1 MGDGSCFSRCMF
13 ANNFVRQVI
22 ELINLYKIIKLVM
35 TFFKKRSK
43 TSDPEF
49 ENHSFKSDF
58 VLIYRNTQ
66 DLIKELNIASTQD
79 SLAYWKIF

>member
-1 MGDGSCFSRCMF
+1 
-13 ANNFVRQVI
+13 
-22 ELINLYKIIKLVM
+22 M
-35 TFFKKRSK
+35 TFFFKKRSK

-49 ENHSFKSDF
+49 ENHGFKSDF

-66 DLIKELNIASTQD
+66 DLIKELNISPTQD

>member
-13 ANNFVRQVI
+13 VNNFVRQVI

-35 TFFKKRSK
+35 TFFLKRSK

-66 DLIKELNIASTQD
+66 DLIKELNIA
-79 SLAYWKIF
+79 L

>member
-1 MGDGSCFSRCMF
+1 MF
-13 ANNFVRQVI
+13 VNNFVRQVI

-35 TFFKKRSK
+35 TFFLKRSK

>member
-1 MGDGSCFSRCMF
+1 MF

-35 TFFKKRSK
+35 TFFLKRSK